1 MGAAA
6 FSHLASVL
14 RRVWVRAAPAAP
26 AQEPGPLRRLPAA
39 PPFPLPENGA
49 LTTPSAPFALRYGAP
64 GRRPRRPWR
73 PETPPLRL
81 YPLQRQRVGL
91 PTALVLAAPAP
102 EPEGPASAYTVR
114 NFPALLDPLQ
124 RGTAGAAAN
133 TTVQVSA
140 LISQPPW
147 KDSAAGSGALWCSM
161 RAARALRHRR
171 RAGLQ
176 LAAAAG
182 SRSALRHE
190 TAAQTIHGA
199 SQNSP
204 RSRRIEA
211 SGASKSR
218 RKSNPIKCEYDVVE
232 RSSLRA
238 WAWRLGMHVAVW
250 RHAAAP
256 RHGHGIG
263 RLGRRHAGLLEAV
276 PFGAAEPRGREAVG
290 ALRGAGTR
298 RWPKLRAHRN
308 EMLKM

>member
-1 MGAAA
+1 MAFFNSSPTAPRGAARTKVSNRLEFYGVGAGAAA

-14 RRVWVRAAPAAP
+14 RRVLVRAAPAAP
-26 AQEPGPLRRLPAA
+26 AQAPGPLRRLPAA
-39 PPFPLPENGA
+39 PPFPPPENGA
-49 LTTPSAPFALRYGAP
+49 LTTPAAPCALRYGAP

-102 EPEGPASAYTVR
+102 EPEEPASAYTVR
-114 NFPALLDPLQ
+114 NFLALLDPLQ
-124 RGTAGAAAN
+124 RGAAGAAAN
-133 TTVQVSA
+133 TTVQVTA

-147 KDSAAGSGALWCSM
+147 KDSAAGSGAVRCSM

-204 RSRRIEA
+204 RSRGIEA
-211 SGASKSR
+211 ASG
-218 RKSNPIKCEYDVVE
+218 VE
-232 RSSLRA
+232 SLKNFIRGQSA
-238 WAWRLGMHVAVW
+238 AMTFF
-250 RHAAAP
+250 AAA
-256 RHGHGIG
+256 
-263 RLGRRHAGLLEAV
+263 
-276 PFGAAEPRGREAVG
+276 
-290 ALRGAGTR
+290 
-298 RWPKLRAHRN
+298 
-308 EMLKM
+308 